1 MANMAVTNYV
11 VSDKSEILLTLQENP
26 EEEKEPFFANYPAAL
41 GLDHGASQH
50 VSMWESSWFK

>member
-50 VSMWESSWFK
+50 VSM